1 MMVCSKCQTAHGDDA
16 LDTCSTCGFLLASED
31 ELATRVVTRPST
43 TSVEQTARLAKS
55 ELTMEGTTSEGV
67 EVQRAEPNE
76 SSFRTVIAHPESG
89 PATGDSPA
97 SDSPPPVASGV
108 HGWTSAV
115 PADGA
120 DGALCLMPGLVLGG
134 RYEILQELGEGGMGS
149 VYKARDLEVNRVVA
163 IKIVRQELAN
173 DPIVLQRFKQELVL
187 ARQVTH
193 RNVVRI
199 YDLGV
204 AGGMRFISMEYVE
217 GRELSTILREQGRVE
232 PKEAAGIILQVCRGL
247 EAAHAQGVI
256 HRDLKPQNIMLDE
269 QGRVALMDFGI
280 ARSAGLSATD
290 SLNATDVPEVSPLT
304 RQAGLTFVGAVLGTP
319 RYMSPE
325 QAHGQPVDARS
336 DIYTVGLILY
346 ELLTGRLPFTAS
358 SVKELLKNRGTD
370 PVVPITKHDPNLP
383 KQLDNVICK
392 CLAGSPQERYQSVS
406 ELISDLEIWLGLR
419 SVGAPARLGWF
430 AAIASSVALLAIV
443 VSGYLLREHLAS
455 NAAKNHPPVTVLI
468 SDFQNKS
475 GNPELTGVAEPMFQ
489 VAMEG
494 STFISAFNSGQAH
507 KLAAAIRPGTTS
519 IDEHLGRLIAM
530 REGIGVV
537 VGGSVQRVEDGYSLS
552 ASAIDA
558 NGKVLASED
567 RHFAQA
573 NDLPK
578 AIDKVASQIRRVLG
592 DATGSSAKSGA
603 ETFTSG
609 SLQSAQKYAE
619 AQQLQWQ
626 GKWSEAVAA
635 YREATALDP
644 KMSRAYAGMAAT
656 LANQG
661 KRQQAQHYYEL
672 ALANID
678 RESEREKFRTR
689 GGYYLL
695 MRNYQKAA
703 DQFQQLVKQYPV
715 DSAGLA
721 NLALAYFY
729 GRNMAAALEEGRK
742 AVKIYPQNILQR
754 NNVGLYAMYAGDFD
768 SAIQESEDILK
779 INPSFEKAYLCL
791 GISQL
796 QRGSVAEAEGSF
808 EHLAKLSEWGASEA
822 SLALGDLALYQARF
836 RDAAQVLQKGIVSDL
851 AQENETSASV
861 KLIALASAQ
870 LNMNQRNRALKSA
883 AQAVRSDEDE
893 SVLYSAAHIDVEA
906 GDSAAASAI
915 AKRLDDRFE
924 PEPRALAK
932 LIEGELQMAGGKLHD
947 AVSSFEDGQKLADTW
962 LGRFDLGRAYL
973 AAKLYPEAE
982 NEFDVCVKRRGEA
995 SSVFLDDEPTV
1006 RYVPPVYYYLGVA
1019 KSGLHSVTARD
1030 DFNTFVTMRQ
1040 YGDVDPMMSDAKQ
1053 RMQNP

>member
-1 MMVCSKCQTAHGDDA
+1 MTVCSKCQTAHGDDA
-16 LDTCSTCGFLLASED
+16 LDTCSTCGYSLAASED
-31 ELATRVVTRPST
+31 ELATRVVARPGAA
-43 TSVEQTARLAKS
+43 SVERIKLAQS
-55 ELTMEGTTSEGV
+55 ELPTEETTSEGGV
-67 EVQRAEPNE
+67 EDQGAEPNE
-76 SSFRTVIAHPESG
+76 SSFRTVIVRPENG
-89 PATGDSPA
+89 PVPGDSVA
-97 SDSPPPVASGV
+97 SDSPPVASGV

-115 PADGA
+115 PAHGA
-120 DGALCLMPGLVLGG
+120 DGALCLLPGLVLGG

-217 GRELSTILREQGRVE
+217 GRELGAVLHEQGKIE

-247 EAAHAQGVI
+247 EAAHAQGVV

-269 QGRVALMDFGI
+269 QGRVAVMDFGI
-280 ARSAGLSATD
+280 ARSSGLNVAD
-290 SLNATDVPEVSPLT
+290 PLNATEVPEAFPFPQ
-304 RQAGLTFVGAVLGTP
+304 QAGLTFVGALLGTP

-325 QAHGQPVDARS
+325 QARGQPVDARS
-336 DIYTVGLILY
+336 DIYTVGLIFY

-358 SVKELLKNRGTD
+358 SVKELLRNRGTD
-370 PVVPITKHDPNLP
+370 PIVPITKHDPSLP
-383 KQLDNVICK
+383 KHLDTFICK

-419 SVGAPARLGWF
+419 PVRAPARLGWVT
-430 AAIASSVALLAIV
+430 AIASSVALLAIV

-475 GNPELTGVAEPMFQ
+475 GNPVLTGVAEPMFQ

-494 STFISAFNSGQAH
+494 STFISAFNTGQAH
-507 KLAAAIRPGTTS
+507 KLAAAIRPGTTT

-537 VGGSVQRVEDGYSLS
+537 VGGSVQKDRGGYNLS

-703 DQFQQLVKQYPV
+703 DQFQQLVKEYPV

-729 GRNMAAALEEGRK
+729 GRNMTAALDEGRK

-796 QRGSVAEAEGSF
+796 QRGLVAEAQRSF
-808 EHLAKLSEWGASEA
+808 EHLATLSEWGASEA
-822 SLALGDLALYQARF
+822 VLALGDLALYQGRF
-836 RDAAQVLQKGIVSDL
+836 HDAAQGLQKGIVSDL
-851 AQENETSASV
+851 AQKNGTSASV
-861 KLIALASAQ
+861 KLIVLASAQ
-870 LNMNQRNRALKSA
+870 LNMKQRNSALKSA
-883 AQAVRSDEDE
+883 AQAITSDGDE
-893 SVLYSAAHIDVEA
+893 SVLYGAARIDVEA
-906 GDSAAASAI
+906 GDTAAASVL
-915 AKRLDDRFE
+915 AKRLDERFE

-932 LIEGELQMAGGKLHD
+932 LIAGELQMADGKLHD

-982 NEFDVCVKRRGEA
+982 NEFDVCLKRRGEA

-1019 KSGLHSVTARD
+1019 KSGLHSATARD
-1030 DFNTFVTMRQ
+1030 DFSTFVTMRQ
-1040 YGDVDPMMSDAKQ
+1040 HGDAEPMMSDAKR